1 MKQTFFFEIYSEE
14 IPARMQKLVIPHAKE
29 VIEPLLSNIEHGDV
43 SVFCA
48 PRRLCVYASDVEEL
62 TQPSVAQKRGPRVD
76 APDAAIDGFLRANR
90 IAREDLIELNG
101 YFIANVTS
109 PAVAFADIIPEILN
123 SFIRAVSWPKSM
135 HWTISAND
143 DAIGNTQ
150 MRCSRSWVRPVRS
163 LLCMLEEKCIP
174 CRVDDWGISAK
185 NVTYVAHTSGANI
198 GKQPVAVNSF
208 EHYIEILTKNFV
220 IIDYDARQRAIVSA
234 CQESLEGKGVE
245 LVPDQ
250 ALLDEITGLVDYPFV
265 VVGKIEDEFMH
276 LPADV
281 LQTSMRV
288 HQKYFVTRRIGDRT
302 GSIAPYFVAISNR
315 PQNEITLRG
324 FENVLRARL
333 SDALFFYNEDLKAPL
348 EASLPKLDNIIFHE
362 KLGNLGQ
369 KVKRLRR
376 LVPDMD
382 RSAIL
387 CKLDLVSNMVN
398 EFNELQGT
406 MGAHYAS
413 VQGESQ
419 DVVRAIAGHYKGHG
433 DSLPYGGAALA
444 IVDKL
449 DTLVGF
455 LSVGIK
461 PTGSKDPY
469 ALRRAALGIIRISIN
484 CLQLDLD
491 AMVRAAIEGYSEVV
505 SVNSDEVY
513 QSVKTFIYERLAVY
527 LKDQE
532 SFRYDVV
539 QSVLD
544 FAFSRDSSLNIKDIY
559 VRVCAV
565 QHYLE
570 NDGGDFMQLFTRIN
584 GLVREATATD
594 VDSSLFE
601 SPAETQAYAELKGF
615 PEDSSACVEERSYV
629 EFMQNVS
636 KLRPAFDHMLDVVQ
650 VNCENLAVRKN
661 RQALLARVLRLYR
674 AISDFSKI
682 EIC

>member
-14 IPARMQKLVIPHAKE
+14 IPARMQKFVIPHAKE
-29 VIEPLLSNIEHGDV
+29 IIEPLISNIEHGDV

-48 PRRLCVYASDVEEL
+48 PHRLCVCVADVEEF
-62 TQPSVAQKRGPRVD
+62 TQSSLVQKRGPRVD
-76 APDAAIDGFLRANR
+76 APAAAIDGFLRANG
-90 IAREDLIELNG
+90 IARENLVEVNG
-101 YFIANVTS
+101 YFFTNITS
-109 PAVAFADIIPEILN
+109 LAVAFADTIPEIVK
-123 SFIRAVSWPKSM
+123 SFICAVSWPKSM
-135 HWTISAND
+135 HWTISAHD
-143 DAIGNTQ
+143 DVTGVTQ
-150 MRCSRSWVRPVRS
+150 LRCSRSWVRPVRS
-163 LLCMLEEKCIP
+163 LLCMLGEKCIP
-174 CRVDDWGISAK
+174 CRVDDWGIRAK
-185 NVTYVAHTSGANI
+185 NVTYVASTSGANVE
-198 GKQPVAVNSF
+198 KQPVAVNSL
-208 EHYIEILTKNFV
+208 EHYLEILAANFV
-220 IIDYDARQRAIVSA
+220 IVDYEARQRAVVSA
-234 CQESLEGKGVE
+234 CQEALNGKGVE
-245 LVPDQ
+245 LVPDK

-288 HQKYFVTRRIGDRT
+288 HQKYFVTRRIGDQT

-348 EASLPKLDNIIFHE
+348 EDNLSKLDNIIFHE
-362 KLGNLGQ
+362 KLGSLGQ

-376 LVPDMD
+376 LVPDLD
-382 RSAIL
+382 RSAML

-433 DSLPYGGAALA
+433 DSLPDGGAALA
-444 IVDKL
+444 IADKL

-461 PTGSKDPY
+461 PTSSKDPY

-491 AMVRAAIEGYSEVV
+491 AMVLAAIAGYSEII
-505 SVNSDEVY
+505 SVNPDDVY

-544 FAFSRDSSLNIKDIY
+544 FAFSTDSSLNIKDIY

-570 NDGGDFMQLFTRIN
+570 SDGGDFMQLFTRIN
-584 GLVREATATD
+584 GLIRDVTATD
-594 VDSSLFE
+594 VDDRLFE
-601 SPAETQAYAELKGF
+601 DPTEAQAYAELNSF
-615 PEDSSACVEERSYV
+615 PEDSFACTNERGYV

-636 KLRPAFDHMLDVVQ
+636 KLRPAFDHMLDAVQ

-661 RQALLARVLRLYR
+661 RQALLVRVLLLYR
-674 AISDFSKI
+674 AISNFSKI